1 MKTKLITTLF
11 LIACVLPCM
20 AQHLSKKTEDY
31 VSSRVALIYNSIFQ
45 NLNQIDSEI
54 ENPILQDGND
64 IEEMYCSASW
74 NSLRSRVEKKES
86 EEEDLFFDYD
96 YWIDAQDY
104 CDLHLINVKVESLC
118 YDRSVVS
125 VVISNCGNLTK
136 KYLELC
142 YEHDDWFVNDFI
154 TSFRGN
160 MKDYLEGKAYFYK
173 NE

>member
-1 MKTKLITTLF
+1 
-11 LIACVLPCM
+11 M

-31 VSSRVALIYNSIFQ
+31 ISSRVTLIYNSIFQ
-45 NLNQIDSEI
+45 NLNQFDSLSIEEI
-54 ENPILQDGND
+54 EESNLQDGND
-64 IEEMYCSASW
+64 LEEMYCSDDW
-74 NSLRSRVEKKES
+74 NSLRRRVEEKES

-104 CDLHLINVKVESLC
+104 CDLHLIKVKVESLC
-118 YDRSVVS
+118 CDRSVVS
-125 VVISNCGNLTK
+125 VVIRNCGYLTK

-154 TSFRGN
+154 DSFRGN
-160 MKDYLEGKAYFYK
+160 MKDYLEGKTYPSQ

>member
-1 MKTKLITTLF
+1 MRF
-11 LIACVLPCM
+11 
-20 AQHLSKKTEDY
+20 E
-31 VSSRVALIYNSIFQ
+31 
-45 NLNQIDSEI
+45 EI
-54 ENPILQDGND
+54 EESNIQDGSD
-64 IEEMYCSASW
+64 LEEVYCSSDW
-74 NSLRSRVEKKES
+74 NSLRSRVEEKES

-118 YDRSVVS
+118 CDRAVVS
-125 VVISNCGNLTK
+125 VIISNCGNFTK

-160 MKDYLEGKAYFYK
+160 MKDYLEGKAFFYK